1 MPYESESEAF
11 HKSKKLKEQE
21 RLKQG
26 FKPTGFP
33 PSPPA
38 SPAKGAPA
46 FCSFKGRKPIL
57 ERQLN
62 MEADKIAIREGV
74 RLPSPPPRCN
84 ICEGNSHISENCWSV
99 NPWICPEWFLRK
111 WIKRAS
117 PTTRHPSRAVK
128 ANWPPIYI
136 DRLRYNVVSHSY
148 HYLLTV
154 LEKRQEL
161 AGIMERQELADQP
174 TSEPTNPHSP
184 IVSNPSNLNSPEIV
198 QSKRTRFKI
207 VATLRDFQT
216 VLENL

>member
-1 MPYESESEAF
+1 M
-11 HKSKKLKEQE
+11 
-21 RLKQG
+21 
-26 FKPTGFP
+26 
-33 PSPPA
+33 
-38 SPAKGAPA
+38 
-46 FCSFKGRKPIL
+46 
-57 ERQLN
+57 
-62 MEADKIAIREGV
+62 
-74 RLPSPPPRCN
+74 
-84 ICEGNSHISENCWSV
+84 
-99 NPWICPEWFLRK
+99 
-111 WIKRAS
+111 
-117 PTTRHPSRAVK
+117 K

-216 VLENL
+216 VLENR